1 MDVKGATLLYTLAG
15 MMVTFAGFFALL
27 LSLRQSIGVR
37 LSRLDRLLAK
47 TVVTHLFILTAGALL
62 PPLLALYGI
71 PESWIW
77 KISAA
82 LFALPMLSRL
92 LTYPHRRRKA
102 ADSGPAP
109 AVFAVFV
116 VFGSAALVAML
127 IYVFCDFPYSAAA
140 YITALIV
147 NFFTLA
153 FVFVIAL
160 DVILNLPVDTPRSET
175 QK

>member
-1 MDVKGATLLYTLAG
+1 
-15 MMVTFAGFFALL
+15 MVTFAGFFALL
-27 LSLRQSIGVR
+27 LMLRQSVGVR
-37 LSRLDRLLAK
+37 LSSLDRLLAK
-47 TVVTHLFILTAGALL
+47 TVVTHLFVLTAGALL

-77 KISAA
+77 KISAV

-92 LTYPHRRRKA
+92 LTYPHQRRKA
-102 ADSGPAP
+102 ANSGPSP

-127 IYVFCDFPYSAAA
+127 IYVFCDFRYSAAA
-140 YITALIV
+140 YITALVI

-153 FVFVIAL
+153 FVFVVAL
-160 DVILNLPVDTPRSET
+160 DVILKLPVDVSQSDRHG
-175 QK
+175 

>member
-1 MDVKGATLLYTLAG
+1 MDIKGATLLYTLAEL
-15 MMVTFAGFFALL
+15 MVTFAGFFALL
-27 LSLRQSIGVR
+27 LSLRHSVDVR
-37 LSRLDRLLAK
+37 LSNLDRLLAK

-71 PESWIW
+71 PESRIW
-77 KISAA
+77 KIAA
-82 LFALPMLSRL
+82 VLFALPMLSSL

-102 ADSGPAP
+102 ADSWPFP

-140 YITALIV
+140 YITALVI

-153 FVFVIAL
+153 FLFVVAL
-160 DVILNLPVDTPRSET
+160 DFILKLPVDTPRSET